1 MLKLEN
7 TDWCFSAPDTHN
19 KTFAF
24 FLLTFSRRNPCI
36 KKRFITLHPSI
47 SQKPSFSE
55 MKLNKNNVKWIAMK
69 AVNMKQLSQ
78 EEGQVHTI
86 QQSFK
91 TFPALK
97 WISSMD

>member
-1 MLKLEN
+1 
-7 TDWCFSAPDTHN
+7 
-19 KTFAF
+19 
-24 FLLTFSRRNPCI
+24 
-36 KKRFITLHPSI
+36 
-47 SQKPSFSE
+47 
-55 MKLNKNNVKWIAMK
+55 MKLNKNNVKRIAMK